1 MKTCSVRSKRRDQYQ
16 SDHRETHDKTR
27 PFNIFVSP
35 VFLQTLF
42 LIAYNVFQSL
52 QPLQTIYFKIFKK
65 KKWFVPNLW

>member
-35 VFLQTLF
+35 VFLQTHFF
-42 LIAYNVFQSL
+42 LTAYNVFQSL
-52 QPLQTIYFKIFKK
+52 QPLQTIYFKIKK
-65 KKWFVPNLW
+65 KKKMVCP